1 MLKYL
6 LELRRWLRRNP
17 GNRDRQSDKRDRQCR
32 RLKQERRD
40 IRSWRGAD
48 FNKAAALAAVE
59 TALKRLGCD
68 E

>member
-1 MLKYL
+1 ML
-6 LELRRWLRRNP
+6 RFFWGLRRNP
-17 GNRDRQSDKRDRQCR
+17 DNRDRQCR
-32 RLKQERRD
+32 RLKKERRD
-40 IRSWRGAD
+40 IRTWRAD